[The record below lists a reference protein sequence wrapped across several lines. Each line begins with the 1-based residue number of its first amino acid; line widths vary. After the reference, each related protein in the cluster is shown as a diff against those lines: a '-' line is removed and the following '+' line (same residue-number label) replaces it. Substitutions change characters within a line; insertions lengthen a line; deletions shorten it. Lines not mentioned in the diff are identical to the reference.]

1 MLFLAS
7 LLAAG
12 SLGLAQPPYL
22 GVACPH
28 ANVTSCGRIGIA
40 VWLDGNARA
49 VEATLGGETV
59 RLRKRARFWSGF
71 VHAELGLARFWTGSR
86 LVTLRLTVRYPAR
99 TARGSVRA
107 TLRPGWG

>member
-1 MLFLAS
+1 MVFLAT

-22 GVACPH
+22 GVACPQ

-40 VWLDGNARA
+40 VWLDRNA
-49 VEATLGGETV
+49 VSVDATLAGETV

-71 VHAELGLARFWTGSR
+71 VGADLGLPRYWTGSQ
-86 LVTLRLTVRYPAR
+86 LVTLRLAIRYPHG
-99 TARGSVRA
+99 TARGAVRA
-107 TLRPGWG
+107 TLHPGWG